1 MSENPAEVR
10 LVRCPKCENL
20 LPEVTDYAV
29 YQCGGCGAV
38 LRAENKRI
46 DSGMSSEKSGDESD
60 VISNKIS
67 KESVNLDFSNRSVNN
82 MSLGS
87 ENGVKSNGSSG
98 RRPEKDDSNNLE
110 FEEPKPVFGNNKNGQ
125 RRSVRSSNWRYH
137 KTDHQEG
144 SSSNY
149 HYAPHHEYAELVQD
163 MNDLEVDDDR
173 AELLRKL
180 DELKYEIV
188 RSRDKSKEQV
198 PLHHHSVPSYMHHQ
212 GHSLMANSN
221 QVQVF
226 SDPFRSQNHRRS
238 PVLPFE
244 QNQYHPYYS
253 GQYVSNEMTD
263 NRLFHHPSCS
273 CLVCYN
279 KHQQAPPPKPPPPP
293 PVAPPVLQNDP
304 VYYHRDYNRRFSN
317 LSLNSHNSD
326 PRSRWSNEIRRPPR
340 GILATGVRRCRP
352 VAGGS
357 PFVSCCKCYELLQV
371 PKKNTKRMRC
381 ASCSEV
387 MLLSIVNKRLVLSV
401 YKETK
406 KDFEKLKD
414 DHKTHGHAKWGGT
427 EFSSEDYDN
436 SGNFDFE
443 SMDKLQ
449 VGGPG
454 LTSYKSAVS
463 YASEDEIKVNII
475 LDENPVDVAV
485 NANKPSPPPVGS
497 PLQDHF
503 DYSTKYN
510 RAGKGNVSRRSEME
524 RVEKPANLG
533 SLGSSMKDAAVASE
547 IDISSNEYCVNTGT
561 SQESGDTDQRRGNGS
576 FFVGMVK
583 KSFREFSRSSQQVD
597 QGTVNVTVNGHPIPD
612 RLVKKAEKLA
622 GPVLPGDYWYDPRAG
637 FWGMMGSPC
646 RGIIPPFIEEF
657 NYPIPDNCAD
667 GNTNVFVN
675 GRELHQK
682 DLDLLA
688 RRGLPTEAD
697 RSYVIEISGRV
708 LDEYSG
714 LELEGLG
721 KLAPS
726 VERKKQGFGMKPPRT
741 DV

>member
-1 MSENPAEVR
+1 MSESPAKVR

-38 LRAENKRI
+38 LPENKRT
-46 DSGMSSEKSGDESD
+46 DSCMSSEKSGDESET
-60 VISNKIS
+60 VSTKIP
-67 KESVNLDFSNRSVNN
+67 KESSNLDFSNRGVNS

-87 ENGVKSNGSSG
+87 ENGVTKIGSGLDNSI
-98 RRPEKDDSNNLE
+98 E
-110 FEEPKPVFGNNKNGQ
+110 FEEPKPVFANTKTGS
-125 RRSVRSSNWRYH
+125 RRSVRASNWRY
-137 KTDHQEG
+137 TESNLQEG
-144 SSSNY
+144 SSSY
-149 HYAPHHEYAELVQD
+149 HFAPPPPRHEYAELVQD
-163 MNDLEVDDDR
+163 PNDHLEVNDDR

-188 RSRDKSKEQV
+188 RSRDKSQEKV
-198 PLHHHSVPSYMHHQ
+198 PMQHHSNVIPSYMHHKS
-212 GHSLMANSN
+212 HSVMSSSN

-226 SDPFRSQNHRRS
+226 TDPFRSQNHRRG
-238 PVLPFE
+238 PTLPYE
-244 QNQYHPYYS
+244 QNPYPQYYS
-253 GQYVSNEMTD
+253 GPYVSNEMTD

-279 KHQQAPPPKPPPPP
+279 KHHQAPLPPQPPPPP
-293 PVAPPVLQNDP
+293 PPIVPPVF
-304 VYYHRDYNRRFSN
+304 NRQFSN
-317 LSLNSHNSD
+317 ISLASHNSE

-357 PFVSCCKCYELLQV
+357 PFMSCCNCYELLQV
-371 PKKNTKRMRC
+371 PKKNIKKVRC

-387 MLLSIVNKRLVLSV
+387 MVLSIVNKRLVLSV
-401 YKETK
+401 YKESN
-406 KDFEKLKD
+406 KDPGKSNEN
-414 DHKTHGHAKWGGT
+414 HKTHEHAKWGGT
-427 EFSSEDYDN
+427 FSSEDYDN
-436 SGNFDFE
+436 SGKYDFE

-449 VGGPG
+449 STGSG
-454 LTSYKSAVS
+454 LASYKSAVS
-463 YASEDEIKVNII
+463 YTSEDDIKVNII
-475 LDENPVDVAV
+475 LDENHADVEPNV
-485 NANKPSPPPVGS
+485 NKPSPPPSGS

-503 DYSTKYN
+503 EYSTKYN
-510 RAGKGNVSRRSEME
+510 RAGKGNVSKRSEIE
-524 RVEKPANLG
+524 RFEKLVHG
-533 SLGSSMKDAAVASE
+533 SHTSSMKDAAVASE
-547 IDISSNEYCVNTGT
+547 IEISSNEYCVNTGA
-561 SQESGDTDQRRGNGS
+561 SLESGDTDRQRENKT
-576 FFVGMVK
+576 FFERVIK
-583 KSFREFSRSSQQVD
+583 KSFREFSRSSQHVD
-597 QGTVNVTVNGHPIPD
+597 QGKVNVTVNGHPIQD

-637 FWGMMGSPC
+637 FWGMMGGPC
-646 RGIIPPFIEEF
+646 RGIVPPFIEEF
-657 NYPIPDNCAD
+657 NHPMPDNCAD

-688 RRGLPTEAD
+688 RRGLPTESH

-708 LDEYSG
+708 LDEESG

-721 KLAPS
+721 KLAPT
-726 VERKKQGFGMKPPRT
+726 VERKRHGFGMKPPRT